1 MRGSVILS
9 IMIIISVSCKSRH
22 ADIIKV
28 EKAQLRN
35 TLREGRYQ
43 FNAELILDVR
53 KDDVSIGYS
62 ELDVTVNQVY
72 LGKAIIGAE
81 TLSLNKGRQRLPFRV
96 IFPDSLLVLTTPNSI
111 ELTGYLT
118 LNQRKS
124 LISWKEDELHVL
136 NLTGM

>member
-1 MRGSVILS
+1 M
-9 IMIIISVSCKSRH
+9 SVSCKNRY
-22 ADIIKV
+22 AEIIKV

-53 KDDVSIGYS
+53 KDDVVIGFS

-81 TLSLNKGRQRLPFRV
+81 TLPLNKGRQRLPFRL
-96 IFPDSLLVLTTPNSI
+96 IFPDSLLVLTTPNTI
-111 ELTGYLT
+111 ELSGYLT
-118 LNQRKS
+118 LNQRKRQ
-124 LISWKEDELHVL
+124 ISWKQDELHVM